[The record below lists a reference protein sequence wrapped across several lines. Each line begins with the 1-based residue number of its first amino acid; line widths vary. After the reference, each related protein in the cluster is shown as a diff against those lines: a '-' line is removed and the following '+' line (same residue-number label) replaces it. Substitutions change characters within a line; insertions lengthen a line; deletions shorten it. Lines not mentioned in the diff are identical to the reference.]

1 LTDSEFNE
9 IVVYLEKQSI
19 FEASQLLRNARID
32 IIKRNGHTLYLKLV
46 DVNDIEKNNFEVAH
60 QISVAG
66 KYSGRFDVT
75 LLINGIPF
83 VQIELK
89 KPGVEINQAFNQ
101 VLRYK
106 RDNNYMGLFNFVQL
120 FVISNEQN
128 TKYFA
133 NNDLDVMK
141 MKSNS
146 FF

>member
-1 LTDSEFNE
+1 M
-9 IVVYLEKQSI
+9 
-19 FEASQLLRNARID
+19 
-32 IIKRNGHTLYLKLV
+32 
-46 DVNDIEKNNFEVAH
+46 
-60 QISVAG
+60 G
-66 KYSGRFDVT
+66 KYPGRFDVT

-106 RDNNYMGLFNFVQL
+106 RDGNYKGLFNFIQI

-133 NNDLDVMK
+133 NNELDVLK

-146 FF
+146 FV